1 MSELVLAG
9 VSKSFATARGTRV
22 RALEPTD
29 LRVADGELVALLGAS
44 GCGKS
49 TLLRLV
55 AGFETPDAGT
65 IKLGPKIVS
74 GEGVLVPPEERRVG
88 IVFQSYALWPH
99 MSVGRNVGYALEV
112 AGADSAA
119 RAARV
124 ASALESV
131 DLAGYEDRRP
141 AELSGGQRQRVAL
154 ARCLAMD
161 PAVVLLDEPL
171 ANLDVHLRASML
183 EAFAA
188 FHAKT
193 RATMLYVTHDQAE
206 AMALA
211 DRIAVMDAGRVVQF
225 CDPRTL
231 YREPA
236 TAAIGAFVGR
246 GAIVT
251 VRVLAARDG
260 TAEIEFHGRRL
271 RVRCAD
277 ACAPGPAKLVL
288 RPEDIALSADGFPAR
303 VGRVAYVG
311 GSWDVDAFAEADPS
325 TVLRLSLP
333 DSQRPEPGA
342 AIKLAPIDGWVA
354 PAGD

>member
-1 MSELVLAG
+1 MSELVVDG
-9 VSKSFATARGTRV
+9 VAKSFATSGGARV
-22 RALEPTD
+22 RALEPTG

-65 IKLGPKIVS
+65 IKLGSRIVS
-74 GEGVLVPPEERRVG
+74 GGGTLVPPEERRVG

-99 MSVGRNVGYALEV
+99 MNVGRNVGYALEV
-112 AGADSAA
+112 AGLDAEKRRA
-119 RAARV
+119 RIAE
-124 ASALESV
+124 ALESV
-131 DLAGYEDRRP
+131 DLAGYQERRP

-161 PAVVLLDEPL
+161 PEIVLLDEPL
-171 ANLDVHLRASML
+171 ANLDVHLRASMI
-183 EAFAA
+183 ETFAA

-211 DRIAVMDAGRVVQF
+211 DRIAVMDEGRIVQF

-246 GAIVT
+246 GTIVPIH
-251 VRVLAARDG
+251 VLAAQG
-260 TAEIEFHGRRL
+260 GKAGIELHGRRF
-271 RVRCAD
+271 RARCAP
-277 ACAPGPAKLVL
+277 ACAAGPAKLVL
-288 RPEDIALSADGFPAR
+288 RPEDIALAEDGFPAR
-303 VGRVAYVG
+303 IGRVAYVG
-311 GSWDVDAFAEADPS
+311 GSWDVDAFADADPG
-325 TVLRLSLP
+325 TALRLSLP
-333 DSQRPEPGA
+333 DSGRPAPGQ
-342 AIKLAPIDGWVA
+342 AIALALIDGWVTA
-354 PAGD
+354 A

>member
-1 MSELVLAG
+1 MSALALDG
-9 VSKSFATARGTRV
+9 VSKTFATARGARV
-22 RALEPTD
+22 RALEPTV
-29 LRVADGELVALLGAS
+29 LRVHDGELVALLGAS

-49 TLLRLV
+49 TLLRLI
-55 AGFETPDAGT
+55 AGFETPDTGT
-65 IKLGPKIVS
+65 IRLGERLVS
-74 GEGVLVPPEERRVG
+74 GEGTLVPPEERRVG

-112 AGADSAA
+112 AHVSAEI
-119 RAARV
+119 RRARV
-124 ASALESV
+124 AAALESV
-131 DLAGYEDRRP
+131 DLAGYEDRNP

-188 FHAKT
+188 FHVKT
-193 RATMLYVTHDQAE
+193 KATMLYVTHDQAE

-211 DRIAVMDAGRVVQF
+211 DRIAVMDAGCVVQF
-225 CDPRTL
+225 SDPRTL

-246 GAIVT
+246 GTVVD
-251 VRVLAARDG
+251 VRVLAAQAG
-260 TAEIEFHGRRL
+260 QAGIELHGRRY

-277 ACAPGPAKLVL
+277 ARAPGAAKLVL
-288 RPEDIALSADGFPAR
+288 RPEDLALSEDGFPAR
-303 VGRVAYVG
+303 IGRVAYVG
-311 GSWDVDAFAEADPS
+311 GSWDVDAFAEADPA

-333 DSQRPEPGA
+333 DAHRPAPGA
-342 AIKLAPIDGWVA
+342 AVNLALIDGWV
-354 PAGD
+354 PAA

>member
-1 MSELVLAG
+1 MSELVLDG
-9 VSKSFATARGTRV
+9 VSKSFATARGQRV

-65 IKLGPKIVS
+65 IALGARIVS
-74 GEGVLVPPEERRVG
+74 GEGTLVPPEERRVG

-112 AGADSAA
+112 ADVDTQA
-119 RAARV
+119 RASRV
-124 ASALESV
+124 AAALESV
-131 DLAGYEDRRP
+131 DLAGFQDRRP

-161 PAVVLLDEPL
+161 PEVVLLDEPL

-193 RATMLYVTHDQAE
+193 KATMLYVTHDQAE

-211 DRIAVMDAGRVVQF
+211 DRIAVMDQGRVVQF
-225 CDPRTL
+225 SDPRTL

-246 GAIVT
+246 GAIVP
-251 VRVLAARDG
+251 VRVLAAQGG
-260 TAEIEFHGRRL
+260 TAGIELYGRRY
-271 RVRCAD
+271 RVRCAPS
-277 ACAPGPAKLVL
+277 CATGPAKLVL
-288 RPEDIALSADGFPAR
+288 RPEDLALSEDGFPAR
-303 VGRVAYVG
+303 IGRVAYVG
-311 GSWDVDAFAEADPS
+311 GAWDVDAFADADPANA
-325 TVLRLSLP
+325 LRLSVP
-333 DSQRPEPGA
+333 DSKRPAPGA
-342 AIKLAPIDGWVA
+342 AVKLALIDGWVA
-354 PAGD
+354 PG

>member
-1 MSELVLAG
+1 MSELVLEG
-9 VSKSFATARGTRV
+9 VSKSFATSRGASV

-65 IKLGPKIVS
+65 IRLGPRLVS
-74 GEGVLVPPEERRVG
+74 GEGTLVPPEERRVG

-112 AGADSAA
+112 AKIDAGA
-119 RAARV
+119 RAERV
-124 ASALESV
+124 AQALESV
-131 DLAGYEDRRP
+131 DLAGFQDRRP

-161 PAVVLLDEPL
+161 PAIVLLDEPL

-183 EAFAA
+183 DAFAA

-193 RATMLYVTHDQAE
+193 KATMLYVTHDQAE

-211 DRIAVMDAGRVVQF
+211 DRIAVMEAGRVVQF
-225 CDPRTL
+225 TDPRTL

-246 GAIVT
+246 GAV
-251 VRVLAARDG
+251 VSVQVLAAQGG
-260 TAEIEFHGRRL
+260 TAGIELYGRRF
-271 RVRCAD
+271 RVRCPA
-277 ACAPGPAKLVL
+277 ACAPGGAKLVL
-288 RPEDIALSADGFPAR
+288 RPEDMALSDDGFPAR
-303 VGRVAYVG
+303 VARVSYVG
-311 GSWDVDAFAEADPS
+311 GAWDVDAHPDADPG

-333 DSQRPEPGA
+333 DSRHLAAGA
-342 AIKLAPIDGWVA
+342 AIKLALIDGWVTA
-354 PAGD
+354 A

>member
-1 MSELVLAG
+1 MSELVLDRVA
-9 VSKSFATARGTRV
+9 KSFATSRGARV
-22 RALEPTD
+22 RALEPTS

-49 TLLRLV
+49 TLLRLI
-55 AGFETPDAGT
+55 AGFETPDSGA
-65 IKLGPKIVS
+65 IKLGATVVS
-74 GEGVLVPPEERRVG
+74 GDGVLVPPEERRVG

-112 AGADSAA
+112 AGVDAAA

-225 CDPRTL
+225 TDPRTL

-236 TAAIGAFVGR
+236 TAAIGGFVGR
-246 GAIVT
+246 GAV
-251 VRVLAARDG
+251 VPVQVLAAQG
-260 TAEIEFHGRRL
+260 GSAGIEIHGRRY
-271 RVRCAD
+271 RVRCA
-277 ACAPGPAKLVL
+277 ASCAPGPAKLVL
-288 RPEDIALSADGFPAR
+288 RPEDIALAADGFPAR

-311 GSWDVDAFAEADPS
+311 GSWDIDAYADADPR
-325 TVLRLSLP
+325 TALRLSLP
-333 DSQRPEPGA
+333 DSQRPELGA
-342 AIKLAPIDGWVA
+342 AIELALVDGWVA

>member
-1 MSELVLAG
+1 MSELVLSG
-9 VSKSFATARGTRV
+9 VAKSFATAQGGTV

-29 LRVADGELVALLGAS
+29 LNVANGEFVALLGAS

-55 AGFETPDAGT
+55 AGFETPDRGT
-65 IKLGPKIVS
+65 IALGSRIVS
-74 GEGVLVPPEERRVG
+74 GGTSHVPPEERRVG

-112 AGADSAA
+112 AHVPDAKRKA
-119 RAARV
+119 RIAE
-124 ASALESV
+124 ALASV
-131 DLAGYEDRRP
+131 DLAGYEDRKP

-161 PAVVLLDEPL
+161 PAIVLLDEPL

-183 EAFAA
+183 ETFAA

-193 RATMLYVTHDQAE
+193 KATMLYVTHDQAE

-211 DRIAVMDAGRVVQF
+211 DRIAVMEAGRIVQF
-225 CDPRTL
+225 ADPRTL

-246 GAIVT
+246 GAIVKT
-251 VRVLAARDG
+251 EMLAAEG
-260 TAEIEFHGRRL
+260 GKAGIELYGRRF
-271 RVRCAD
+271 RVRCAGD
-277 ACAPGPAKLVL
+277 RAPGPASLVL
-288 RPEDIALSADGFPAR
+288 RPEDLALAADGFPATIKR
-303 VGRVAYVG
+303 AAYVG
-311 GSWDVDAFAEADPS
+311 GSWDIDAVPDADPAAL
-325 TVLRLSLP
+325 LRLSLP
-333 DSQRPEPGA
+333 DDGHPQAGDKIA
-342 AIKLAPIDGWVA
+342 LGLVDGWVT
-354 PAGD
+354 D

>member
-1 MSELVLAG
+1 MSELVLDG
-9 VSKSFATARGTRV
+9 VAKSFATARGQSV
-22 RALEPTD
+22 RALEPTS

-55 AGFETPDAGT
+55 AGFETPDSGT
-65 IKLGPKIVS
+65 IELGDRVVS
-74 GEGVLVPPEERRVG
+74 GEGTLVPPEERRVG

-99 MSVGRNVGYALEV
+99 MNVGRNVGYALEV
-112 AGADSAA
+112 ASVDTDT

-124 ASALESV
+124 AAALESV
-131 DLAGYEDRRP
+131 DLAGYQDRRP

-211 DRIAVMDAGRVVQF
+211 DRIAVMEAGRIVQF
-225 CDPRTL
+225 SDPRTL

-246 GAIVT
+246 GAVVA
-251 VRVLAARDG
+251 VRILAAQGG
-260 TAEIEFHGRRL
+260 TAGIELHGRRY
-271 RVRCAD
+271 RVRCAPT
-277 ACAPGPAKLVL
+277 CAPGPAKLVL
-288 RPEDIALSADGFPAR
+288 RPEDIALSADGFAAR
-303 VGRVAYVG
+303 IGRVAYVG
-311 GSWDVDAFAEADPS
+311 GSWDVDAFAETDPGN
-325 TVLRLSLP
+325 VLRLSVP
-333 DSQRPEPGA
+333 DSQRPEPGSTV
-342 AIKLAPIDGWVA
+342 KLALIDGWVTA
-354 PAGD
+354 D

>member
-1 MSELVLAG
+1 MSELVLER
-9 VSKSFATARGTRV
+9 VSKSFATSRGTTV

-49 TLLRLV
+49 TLLRLI

-65 IKLGPKIVS
+65 IRLGTRIVS
-74 GEGVLVPPEERRVG
+74 GDGVLVPPEERRVG

-112 AGADSAA
+112 AGADSDA
-119 RAARV
+119 RAARI
-124 ASALESV
+124 AAALESV
-131 DLAGYEDRRP
+131 DLAGYQDRRP

-188 FHAKT
+188 FHLKT
-193 RATMLYVTHDQAE
+193 KATMLYVTHDQAE

-211 DRIAVMDAGRVVQF
+211 DRIAVMDQGRVVQF
-225 CDPRTL
+225 SDPRTL

-246 GAIVT
+246 GAIVA
-251 VRVLAARDG
+251 VKVLAAQGG
-260 TAEIEFHGRRL
+260 TAGIELHGRRY
-271 RVRCAD
+271 RVRCGPT
-277 ACAPGPAKLVL
+277 CAPGPAQLVL
-288 RPEDIALSADGFPAR
+288 RPEDIALSEDGFAAR
-303 VGRVAYVG
+303 IGRVAYVG
-311 GSWDVDAFAEADPS
+311 GSWDVDAFAEADPGN
-325 TVLRLSLP
+325 VLRLSLP
-333 DSQRPEPGA
+333 DSQRVEPGSA
-342 AIKLAPIDGWVA
+342 VKLALIDGWVTA
-354 PAGD
+354 D